1 MMNSTFMR
9 GIFLSALVLLFIP
22 QKLLTQCCDYTL
34 ILQDEYGD
42 GWNGAELEVFINAE
56 SFGVFSAEE
65 FGNNVLLPT
74 CNGEEITLNYSTGEY
89 ENENSYLLLAS
100 GGVLVHSDGPE
111 PSEGESGP
119 FIADCD
125 LEPAPGASPCSAMQ
139 LTPDECI
146 SADNSAVV
154 GSGYTP
160 NCSEYDGGD
169 IWYSI
174 GVPESGNLVFQT
186 ADNGGMNDT
195 GIQLWFGEECF
206 SIEDGPCDDDGG
218 TGYFSFI
225 TVSNLTPGEIIYV
238 QLWGYG
244 GAEGS
249 FELCA
254 LDPGIVELEQ
264 SLLPIFLI
272 ETNGEEILDEPKI
285 DASLKVIY
293 NGLGEVNFLADEP
306 ENYNGQ
312 IGIEIRGAT
321 SAGYP
326 QTPYSFETRDA
337 LGENNNVS
345 LVDMPEEN
353 DWVLLSN
360 YNDKVLMRN
369 LLASHLFERM
379 GEYAPRVRL
388 CEVQINGD
396 YQGIYAFGEKIKVD
410 DGRLDIA
417 TLNVTENDGDD
428 VTGGYILEL
437 NYHNS
442 QNSWELNNTSLNHPD
457 FDVHLVYKYP
467 KPEVITEPQKEYIAS
482 YVDSMETALYGDN
495 FMSMDE
501 GYRNYM
507 DAESFIDYFLLNE
520 LSRNNDG
527 FKKSRYFHKDKAS
540 NGGLF
545 KAGPSW
551 DFDWAWK
558 DMYTCEIFENQDGSG
573 WAHLINDCPTDN
585 YSPDWYV
592 RLQQDSTYVNQQRC
606 QWDEYREEFLNQEY
620 INNYVDSIALLVSA
634 AQERHFQKW
643 PILGLATAAPEVEP
657 LPDSY
662 AGEVAFFKEWINL
675 RINWLDENLPGSC
688 VDPIVGVEEIAM
700 DARVYPNPNNG
711 QFTLECI
718 KCRGRELVLLD
729 VFGQEVWA
737 KKNHHPRTE
746 IQLDLPKGVY
756 VLKAG
761 GEYLQKMVIE

>member
-1 MMNSTFMR
+1 MR
-9 GIFLSALVLLFIP
+9 YLTLLRVYFLSLVALAFIP
-22 QKLLTQCCDYTL
+22 RTLFAQCCDYTL
-34 ILQDEYGD
+34 IMQDTYGD
-42 GWNGAELEVFINAE
+42 GWNGAELEILINGEFYGA
-56 SFGVFSAEE
+56 FSAEE
-65 FGNNVLLPT
+65 FGNNVALPV
-74 CNGEEITLNYSTGEY
+74 CNEEEIILIYSAGEY

-100 GGVLVHSDGPE
+100 GGVLIYSDGPE
-111 PSEGESGP
+111 PNAGESGP
-119 FIADCD
+119 FLVNCE
-125 LEPAPGASPCSAMQ
+125 LEPALGSSPCAT
-139 LTPDECI
+139 LPLIADECI
-146 SADNSAVV
+146 SADNSSALS
-154 GSGYTP
+154 SGYDP
-160 NCSEYDGGD
+160 SCSEYDGGD

-174 GVPESGNLVFQT
+174 TVPESGSLIFQT

-195 GIQLWFGEECF
+195 AIQLWYGADCF
-206 SIEDGPCDDDGG
+206 SLEQGPCDDDGG
-218 TGYFSFI
+218 TGYFSFLP
-225 TVSNLTPGEIIYV
+225 VNNLTPGELVYA

-244 GAEGS
+244 GALGS

-272 ETNGEEILDEPKI
+272 ETDGEEIPNEPKI
-285 DASLKVIY
+285 DASLQVIY
-293 NGLGEVNFLADEP
+293 NGPDQVNLITDVP
-306 ENYNGQ
+306 TNYNGQ

-326 QTPYSFETRDA
+326 QRPYSFETRDG

-345 LVDMPEEN
+345 LVEMPEEN

-388 CEVQINGD
+388 CEVLLNGD

-410 DGRLDIA
+410 SGRLDIA
-417 TLNVTENDGDD
+417 TLNETENDGDD

-437 NYHNS
+437 NYHND
-442 QNSWELNNTSLNHPD
+442 QNSWELSNTSINHPD

-467 KPEVITEPQKEYIAS
+467 KPEVITIPQKQYIAS
-482 YVDSMETALYGDN
+482 FLDSMETALYGES
-495 FMSMDE
+495 FMSEDE
-501 GYRNYM
+501 GYRNFL
-507 DAESFIDYFLLNE
+507 DVESFIDYFLLNE

-540 NGGLF
+540 NGGMF

-558 DMYTCEIFENQDGSG
+558 DLNTCEIFDNQDGSG
-573 WAHLINDCPTDN
+573 WAHLINNCPTDN
-585 YSPDWYV
+585 YSPDWYL
-592 RLQQDSTYVNQQRC
+592 RLQQDSTYANQQRC
-606 QWDEYREEFLNQEY
+606 RWNEYREEFLNQEY
-620 INNYVDSIALLVSA
+620 INNYVDSIALLVNA

-643 PILGLATAAPEVEP
+643 PILGLATAAPEIEP

-662 AGEVAFFKEWINL
+662 AGEVEFFKEWINR

-688 VDPIVGVEEIAM
+688 TEPSVGIKEIFVDVK
-700 DARVYPNPNNG
+700 VYPNPSNG
-711 QFTLECI
+711 IFTIECPD
-718 KCRGRELVLLD
+718 CTGRELSLRNVL
-729 VFGQEVWA
+729 GQIVWT
-737 KKNHHPRTE
+737 KKINSHTTVV
-746 IQLDLPKGVY
+746 DLYIPKGVY
-756 VLKAG
+756 VLALSG
-761 GEYLQKMVIE
+761 RCLERLIVE